1 MTFREAVRSVLRR
14 YAVFSGRARRSEFW
28 YWYLA
33 LVIAAFAIGFLSEV
47 SYDVA
52 LVLSVVFLLG
62 VAVPTLAVA
71 ARRLHDIGA
80 SAWWLLL
87 ALLPVAGGLVLL
99 VLYLF
104 DSKPGTNA
112 YGPNPKAVVEA

>member
-1 MTFREAVRSVLRR
+1 MTFREAIGSVLRQ

-28 YWYLA
+28 FWYLA
-33 LVIAAFAIGFLSEV
+33 LVIVSFAIGFISEA

-52 LVLSVVFLLG
+52 VTLSVIFLLA
-62 VAVPTLAVA
+62 VALPTLAVA

-99 VLYLF
+99 VLSLF

-112 YGPNPKAVVEA
+112 YGPNPKAAAEA